1 MRTMQMKAQKNST
14 NEIWLPSSQSELW
27 GILAFLTSLDFVPG
41 NTPVVRSWVIDCI
54 YNFTDYC
61 LLILLADFTFLQIP

>member
-1 MRTMQMKAQKNST
+1 MQMKAEKKPISKV
-14 NEIWLPSSQSELW
+14 WFPSSQSELW
-27 GILAFLTSLDFVPG
+27 GILAFFTCPYFVPG

-61 LLILLADFTFLQIP
+61 LLILLSDFTFLHIP